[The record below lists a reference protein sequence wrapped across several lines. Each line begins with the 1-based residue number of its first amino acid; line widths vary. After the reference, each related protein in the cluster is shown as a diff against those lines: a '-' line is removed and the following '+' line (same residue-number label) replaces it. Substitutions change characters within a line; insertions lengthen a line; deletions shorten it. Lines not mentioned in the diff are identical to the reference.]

1 MLGRLYKAAISRG
14 MSKHDYFHST
24 PNDIEIFIREYDS
37 RKKSEIKI
45 KTEEIEYSAW
55 LNGLYVRL
63 AVSSV
68 LNGKKVKYPKK
79 PLEKNEPQINI
90 EVTEDMTENEKDKI
104 REQFAENMR
113 ELFSVPKTLSDGS

>member
-45 KTEEIEYSAW
+45 KTEENEYSAW
-55 LNGLYVRL
+55 LNGLYIRM
-63 AVSSV
+63 AVASV
-68 LNGKKVKYPKK
+68 LNGKNKY
-79 PLEKNEPQINI
+79 
-90 EVTEDMTENEKDKI
+90 
-104 REQFAENMR
+104 R
-113 ELFSVPKTLSDGS
+113 SY